1 MLRSGKG
8 KFLTCNNKNW
18 DWGEGREV
26 PALKALLFIFLNWP
40 AHVKI
45 WLVYTALW
53 NPSMF
58 VKYCCISVCYCLVI
72 MRLWSEINFA
82 RCPCHVQ
89 QGLEQDIVNKF
100 YSFLWKKSMH
110 TSNDGKRSE
119 RINSIWWSIPKLV
132 SFIVGGT
139 VPDIVMFIQNCSTS
153 LAMVTVPEKW
163 ISK

>member
-1 MLRSGKG
+1 MKQQELGLGR
-8 KFLTCNNKNW
+8 
-18 DWGEGREV
+18 GEGSTC
-26 PALKALLFIFLNWP
+26 PKGPPFYISKLANPCKNLIGL
-40 AHVKI
+40 
-45 WLVYTALW
+45 YTALW

-119 RINSIWWSIPKLV
+119 RINSIWSSIPKLV

-139 VPDIVMFIQNCSTS
+139 VPDIVMFIQNCSAS